1 MFIFSHWLWIFFF
14 PFTLWYYTTSNTL
27 MYLLAMFT
35 VYLYD
40 YHIIIHS
47 VLAWRI
53 PGMGE
58 PGLPSL
64 ESHRVGHNWNDLA
77 AAAAYTL
84 LEFNLLYVCDKNKTN
99 HFTDQ
104 QTEWREA
111 PFKKYT
117 YCHVQVTA
125 IIKNIWKLTS
135 VEVKGHLIVKGPW
148 EICHILS
155 LPHSITIQNI
165 FSTHTRYF
173 LLEDLGY
180 LWIKDIL
187 QIRRKQQKFHSQ
199 MI

>member
-111 PFKKYT
+111 PFKK
-117 YCHVQVTA
+117 
-125 IIKNIWKLTS
+125 I
-135 VEVKGHLIVKGPW
+135 
-148 EICHILS
+148 HILPCES
-155 LPHSITIQNI
+155 YSYN
-165 FSTHTRYF
+165 
-173 LLEDLGY
+173 
-180 LWIKDIL
+180 
-187 QIRRKQQKFHSQ
+187 
-199 MI
+199 